1 MKLIFNEII
10 INQIIVD
17 EELFKEY
24 LDSCKENEI
33 SPEKDDFVGWLN
45 NNVYIGDLVED
56 EQFKYTL
63 TNSQFE
69 DYLQVFID
77 ND

>member
-1 MKLIFNEII
+1 MKLIFNEIT
-10 INQIIVD
+10 INQIVID

-33 SPEKDDFVGWLN
+33 SPEKDDFVEWLN
-45 NNVYIGDLVED
+45 DNIYIDDLVED
-56 EQFKYTL
+56 EQSKYTL

-69 DYLQVFID
+69 DYLQSIY
-77 ND
+77 

>member
-10 INQIIVD
+10 INQLVID

-24 LDSCKENEI
+24 WDSCKENEI
-33 SPEKDDFVGWLN
+33 SPEKDDFVEWLN
-45 NNVYIGDLVED
+45 NNIYIGDLVED

-63 TNSQFE
+63 TDDQFK
-69 DYLQVFID
+69 DYLQSIG
-77 ND
+77 

>member
-1 MKLIFNEII
+1 MKLIFNEIT
-10 INQIIVD
+10 INQIVID

-24 LDSCKENEI
+24 LNNCNEYKI
-33 SPEKDDFVGWLN
+33 SSDKDDFIDWLN
-45 NNVYIGDLVED
+45 QNVYIGDLIED

-63 TNSQFE
+63 TESQFD
-69 DYLQVFID
+69 DYLKSFN

>member
-1 MKLIFNEII
+1 MKLIFSEIN
-10 INQIIVD
+10 INQVVVD

-24 LDSCKENEI
+24 LNSCKENGI
-33 SPEKDDFVGWLN
+33 SPEKDDFIEWVW
-45 NNVYIGDLVED
+45 VYIGDLIED
-56 EQFKYTL
+56 EQYKYTL

-69 DYLQVFID
+69 DYLQSIN

>member
-1 MKLIFNEII
+1 MKLIFNEIN
-10 INQIIVD
+10 INQLVVD

-24 LDSCKENEI
+24 LDNCKEDKI
-33 SPEKDDFVGWLN
+33 SPEKDDFFEWLN
-45 NNVYIGDLVED
+45 DNVYIGDLVKE

-69 DYLQVFID
+69 DYLKSIN

>member
-1 MKLIFNEII
+1 MKLIFNEIT
-10 INQIIVD
+10 INQIVID

-24 LDSCKENEI
+24 LNSCKEYEI
-33 SPEKDDFVGWLN
+33 SPEKDDFIEWMN
-45 NNVYIGDLVED
+45 ENIYIGDLIED

-63 TNSQFE
+63 TESQFD
-69 DYLQVFID
+69 DYLKSFN

>member
-1 MKLIFNEII
+1 MKLIFNEIT
-10 INQIIVD
+10 INQIVID

-24 LDSCKENEI
+24 LDNCNENTI
-33 SPEKDDFVGWLN
+33 SPDKDDFIDWLN
-45 NNVYIGDLVED
+45 ENVYIEDLIED

-63 TNSQFE
+63 TESQFD
-69 DYLQVFID
+69 DYLKSFN

>member
-1 MKLIFNEII
+1 MKLIFNEITV
-10 INQIIVD
+10 NQIVID

-45 NNVYIGDLVED
+45 NNIYIGDLVED

-69 DYLQVFID
+69 DYLQSIY
-77 ND
+77 

>member
-1 MKLIFNEII
+1 MKLIFNEIT
-10 INQIIVD
+10 INQIVID

-24 LDSCKENEI
+24 LDNCNENTI
-33 SPEKDDFVGWLN
+33 SPDKDDFIDWLN
-45 NNVYIGDLVED
+45 ENVYIGDLIEY

-63 TNSQFE
+63 TESQFY
-69 DYLQVFID
+69 DYLKSFN

>member
-1 MKLIFNEII
+1 MKLIFNEIT
-10 INQIIVD
+10 INQIVID

-24 LDSCKENEI
+24 LDSCKENEVT
-33 SPEKDDFVGWLN
+33 PEKDDFVEWLN
-45 NNVYIGDLVED
+45 DNVYIGDLVED

-63 TNSQFE
+63 TNNQFE
-69 DYLQVFID
+69 DYLQSIN

>member
-1 MKLIFNEII
+1 MKLIFNEITI
-10 INQIIVD
+10 DQIVID

-24 LDSCKENEI
+24 LDNCNENTI
-33 SPEKDDFVGWLN
+33 SPDKDDFIDWLN
-45 NNVYIGDLVED
+45 ENVYIGDLIED

-63 TNSQFE
+63 TESQFD
-69 DYLQVFID
+69 DYLKSFN

>member
-1 MKLIFNEII
+1 MKLVFNEIT

-24 LDSCKENEI
+24 LDNCKENDE
-33 SPEKDDFVGWLN
+33 SPEKDDFIDWLN
-45 NNVYIGDLVED
+45 ENVYIGDLVED

-63 TNSQFE
+63 TDIQFE
-69 DYLQVFID
+69 YYLQSID

>member
-1 MKLIFNEII
+1 MKLIFNEIT
-10 INQIIVD
+10 INQIVID

-24 LDSCKENEI
+24 LNNCNEYTI
-33 SPEKDDFVGWLN
+33 SSDKDDFIDWLN
-45 NNVYIGDLVED
+45 ENVYIGDLIED

-63 TNSQFE
+63 TESQFD
-69 DYLQVFID
+69 DYLKNFN

>member
-10 INQIIVD
+10 INQLVID

-33 SPEKDDFVGWLN
+33 SPEKDDFVEWLN
-45 NNVYIGDLVED
+45 NNIYIGDLVED

-63 TNSQFE
+63 TDDQFK
-69 DYLQVFID
+69 DYLQSIG
-77 ND
+77 

>member
-1 MKLIFNEII
+1 MKLIFNEIT
-10 INQIIVD
+10 INQIVID

-24 LDSCKENEI
+24 LDNCNENTI
-33 SPEKDDFVGWLN
+33 SPNKDDFIDWLN
-45 NNVYIGDLVED
+45 ENVYIGDLIED

-63 TNSQFE
+63 TESQFD
-69 DYLQVFID
+69 DYLKSFN

>member
-1 MKLIFNEII
+1 MKLIFNEIT
-10 INQIIVD
+10 INQIVID

-24 LDSCKENEI
+24 LDSCKENDI
-33 SPEKDDFVGWLN
+33 YPEKDDFVEWLN
-45 NNVYIGDLVED
+45 DNVYIGDLVED

-69 DYLQVFID
+69 DYLQSIY
-77 ND
+77 

>member
-10 INQIIVD
+10 INQIFID

-24 LDSCKENEI
+24 LDNCNEHTI
-33 SPEKDDFVGWLN
+33 SPDKDDFIDWLN
-45 NNVYIGDLVED
+45 DNIYIGDLIED
-56 EQFKYTL
+56 DQSKYTL
-63 TNSQFE
+63 TESQFDE
-69 DYLQVFID
+69 YLKSFN

>member
-10 INQIIVD
+10 INQLVVD
-17 EELFKEY
+17 EELFREY

-33 SPEKDDFVGWLN
+33 SPEKDDFVEWLN
-45 NNVYIGDLVED
+45 DNVYIGDLVED

-63 TNSQFE
+63 TDNQFE
-69 DYLQVFID
+69 DYLKSIN

>member
-10 INQIIVD
+10 INQLVVD

-33 SPEKDDFVGWLN
+33 SPEKDDFVEWLN
-45 NNVYIGDLVED
+45 DNVYIGDLVED

-69 DYLQVFID
+69 DYLQSID

>member
-1 MKLIFNEII
+1 MKLVFNEIT

-24 LDSCKENEI
+24 LDSCKENDE
-33 SPEKDDFVGWLN
+33 SPEKDDFIDWLN
-45 NNVYIGDLVED
+45 ENVYIGDLVED

-63 TNSQFE
+63 TDIQFE
-69 DYLQVFID
+69 YYLQSID
-77 ND
+77 DD

>member
-1 MKLIFNEII
+1 MKLIFNEIT
-10 INQIIVD
+10 INQIVID

-24 LDSCKENEI
+24 LDNCNENTI
-33 SPEKDDFVGWLN
+33 SPNKDDFIDWLN
-45 NNVYIGDLVED
+45 ENVYSGDLIED

-63 TNSQFE
+63 TESQFD
-69 DYLQVFID
+69 DYLKSFN

>member
-1 MKLIFNEII
+1 MKLVFNEIT

-24 LDSCKENEI
+24 LDSCKENDE
-33 SPEKDDFVGWLN
+33 SPEKDDFIDWLN
-45 NNVYIGDLVED
+45 ENIYIGDLVED

-63 TNSQFE
+63 TDIQFE
-69 DYLQVFID
+69 YYLQSID
-77 ND
+77 DD

>member
-1 MKLIFNEII
+1 MKLIFNEIT
-10 INQIIVD
+10 INQIVID

-33 SPEKDDFVGWLN
+33 SPEKDDFVEWLN
-45 NNVYIGDLVED
+45 DNIYIGDLVED

-69 DYLQVFID
+69 DYLQSIY
-77 ND
+77 

>member
-1 MKLIFNEII
+1 MKLIFNEIT
-10 INQIIVD
+10 INQIVID

-33 SPEKDDFVGWLN
+33 SPEKDDFVEWLN
-45 NNVYIGDLVED
+45 DNVYIGDLVED

-63 TNSQFE
+63 TNGQFE
-69 DYLQVFID
+69 DYLQSIY
-77 ND
+77 

>member
-1 MKLIFNEII
+1 MKLIFNEIT
-10 INQIIVD
+10 INQVVID

-33 SPEKDDFVGWLN
+33 SPEKEDFIEWLN
-45 NNVYIGDLVED
+45 NNIYIGDLVED

-63 TNSQFE
+63 TNNQFG
-69 DYLQVFID
+69 DYLQSI
-77 ND
+77 NNE

>member
-10 INQIIVD
+10 VNQLVVD

-33 SPEKDDFVGWLN
+33 SPEKDDFVEWLN
-45 NNVYIGDLVED
+45 DNVYIGDLVED

-63 TNSQFE
+63 TNSQFK
-69 DYLQVFID
+69 DYLQSID

>member
-1 MKLIFNEII
+1 MKLIFNEIT
-10 INQIIVD
+10 INQIVID

-24 LDSCKENEI
+24 LDNCNENTI
-33 SPEKDDFVGWLN
+33 SPDKDDFIDWLN
-45 NNVYIGDLVED
+45 ENVYIGDLIKD

-63 TNSQFE
+63 TESQFD
-69 DYLQVFID
+69 DYLKSFN

>member
-10 INQIIVD
+10 INQLVVD
-17 EELFKEY
+17 EELFREY

-33 SPEKDDFVGWLN
+33 SPEKDDFVEWLN
-45 NNVYIGDLVED
+45 DNVYIGDLVED

-63 TNSQFE
+63 TDSQFE
-69 DYLQVFID
+69 DYLKSIN

>member
-1 MKLIFNEII
+1 MKLIFNEITV
-10 INQIIVD
+10 NQLVVD

-33 SPEKDDFVGWLN
+33 SPEKDDFIEWLN
-45 NNVYIGDLVED
+45 DNVYIGDLVED
-56 EQFKYTL
+56 EQFKYIL
-63 TNSQFE
+63 TESQFD
-69 DYLQVFID
+69 DYLKSFN

>member
-10 INQIIVD
+10 VNQLVVD

-33 SPEKDDFVGWLN
+33 SPEKDDFVEWLN
-45 NNVYIGDLVED
+45 DNVYIGDLVED

-69 DYLQVFID
+69 DYLQSID

>member
-1 MKLIFNEII
+1 MKLMFNEIT
-10 INQIIVD
+10 INQIVID

-24 LDSCKENEI
+24 LDNCNENTI
-33 SPEKDDFVGWLN
+33 SPDKDDFIDWLN
-45 NNVYIGDLVED
+45 ENVYIGDLIED

-63 TNSQFE
+63 TESQFN
-69 DYLQVFID
+69 DYLKSFN

>member
-1 MKLIFNEII
+1 MKLIFSEITV
-10 INQIIVD
+10 NQVVVD

-33 SPEKDDFVGWLN
+33 SPEKDDFIEWLN
-45 NNVYIGDLVED
+45 DNVYIGDLVED
-56 EQFKYTL
+56 EQYKYTL

-69 DYLQVFID
+69 DYLQSID